1 MVQDSGKTLRAE
13 TYRTINEPEQIQVEE
28 ESSGLPL
35 AVRMSRRQVVTA
47 IDDMWRIDDEW
58 WRYQPVSR
66 LYYAVLLA
74 SGQRIVLYKDLIN
87 DCWYRQLY

>member
-1 MVQDSGKTLRAE
+1 MVQDSGKTLRTE
-13 TYRTINEPEQIQVEE
+13 TYRTVNEPEQIQVE

-35 AVRMSRRQVVTA
+35 AVRMSQRQAVTA

-58 WRYQPVSR
+58 WRHEPVSR

-74 SGQRIVLYKDLIN
+74 SGQRIVLYKNLAN